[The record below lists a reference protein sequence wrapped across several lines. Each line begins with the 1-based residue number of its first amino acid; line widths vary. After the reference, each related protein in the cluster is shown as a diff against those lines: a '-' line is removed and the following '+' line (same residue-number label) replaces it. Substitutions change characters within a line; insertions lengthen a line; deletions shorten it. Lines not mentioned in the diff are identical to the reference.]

1 MIVCKFGG
9 TSVGDAAAIGRLT
22 EIVRARLGQRP
33 VVVVSALSKI
43 TDALLGL
50 ADGAPLEPII
60 DRHQA
65 VADGLGIA
73 DLVMSR
79 IRDDATDLAQWLTAR
94 GNRPLSASDLDHL
107 VSHGELWSSRIVAAA
122 LTRTGLP
129 ADWIDARHVI
139 ITDATFTRAAPN
151 DELIA
156 ERAGRVISPLIAA
169 GRVPVTQGF
178 ISATESGQ
186 TTTLGRGGSDY
197 SASLL
202 GAALGAERVEI
213 WTDVDGLLTADPR
226 IVPEAQLLLEA
237 SYDEAAELAAF
248 GAKVLHPATQLPLI
262 EAGIPCWIK
271 NSFAPDR
278 PGTRIL
284 AGAVPHRI
292 GASPVR
298 SIAWKK
304 GITVVNVRAP
314 RRLGA
319 VEFHQNLFAVFARH
333 QIAVEILA
341 SSEVNVSVTIE
352 DTSRLAELTAELA
365 GLGQVTVFGQ
375 RAIVAVIGV
384 DLRGT
389 RGFAARL
396 FNAVKEVNIEV
407 ISQGASEINVT
418 FVVQEDEGPAAV
430 RALHHEFFGGAASAR
445 ATGHRQLS

>member
-9 TSVGDAAAIGRLT
+9 TSVGDATAIQRLV
-22 EIVRARLGQRP
+22 EIVRARHDQQPL
-33 VVVVSALSKI
+33 VVVSALAKV
-43 TDALLGL
+43 TDSLTGL
-50 ADGAPLEPII
+50 ASGESIDPIV

-73 DLVMSR
+73 DEVMPR
-79 IRDDATDLAQWLTAR
+79 IRDDARGLAQWLRAR
-94 GNRPLSASDLDHL
+94 GNRPLSAMDLDHL
-107 VSHGELWSSRIVAAA
+107 MSHGEIWSSRLVVAALSNA
-122 LTRTGLP
+122 KL
-129 ADWIDARHVI
+129 AAEWVDARHVV
-139 ITDATFTRAAPN
+139 ITDGTPAKATPN
-151 DELIA
+151 PALIA
-156 ERAGRVISPLIAA
+156 ERAGRVIAPLIAE
-169 GRVPVTQGF
+169 GRIPVTQGF
-178 ISATESGQ
+178 IGATESGQ

-226 IVPEAQLLLEA
+226 IVPEAMLLLEA

-262 EAGIPCWIK
+262 EAGIPCWVK
-271 NSFAPDR
+271 NSFAPER
-278 PGTRIL
+278 PGTHIL
-284 AGAVPHRI
+284 AGAVPSPI

-304 GITVVNVRAP
+304 GITVVNVKAP

-333 QIAVEILA
+333 QIVVEILA

-352 DTSRLAELTAELA
+352 DASRLAALTADLA
-365 GLGQVTVFGQ
+365 DLGQVTVFSR
-375 RAIVAVIGV
+375 RAIVAVVGV

-389 RGFAARL
+389 RGFSARL

-407 ISQGASEINVT
+407 ISQGASEINLT

-430 RALHHEFFGGAASAR
+430 RALHDEFFGGAQSAR
-445 ATGHRQLS
+445 TTGHPQLS

>member
-9 TSVGDAAAIGRLT
+9 TSVGDAAAITRLVA
-22 EIVRARLGQRP
+22 IARARQSEQPLI
-33 VVVVSALSKI
+33 VVSALSKV

-50 ADGAPLEPII
+50 ASGGAIGPIV
-60 DRHQA
+60 DRHQT
-65 VADGLGIA
+65 VAEALGIA
-73 DLVMSR
+73 DQVMPR
-79 IRDDATDLAQWLTAR
+79 IRDDATALSQWLIAR
-94 GNRPLSASDLDHL
+94 GHGALSPGDIDHV

-122 LTRTGLP
+122 LAAAGLP
-129 ADWIDARHVI
+129 AEWVDARHVI
-139 ITDATFTRAAPN
+139 LTDATFTKAAPN
-151 DELIA
+151 TALIA
-156 ERAGRVISPLIAA
+156 ERAGRVIAPLIAA
-169 GRVPVTQGF
+169 GRLPVTQGF
-178 ISATESGQ
+178 IGATEAGQ

-226 IVPEAQLLLEA
+226 IVPDARLLLEA

-262 EAGIPCWIK
+262 DAGIPCWVK

-278 PGTRIL
+278 PGTHIL
-284 AGAVPHRI
+284 AGAVPHQI
-292 GASPVR
+292 GGSPVR

-304 GITVVNVRAP
+304 GITVVNVKAP
-314 RRLGA
+314 RRLSA

-333 QIAVEILA
+333 QIVVEILA

-352 DTSRLAELTAELA
+352 DASRIGPLTADLAE
-365 GLGQVTVFGQ
+365 LGQVTVFAD
-375 RAIVAVIGV
+375 RAIVAVVGV

-389 RGFAARL
+389 RGFSARL

-418 FVVQEDEGPAAV
+418 FVVQEAEGPTAV
-430 RALHHEFFGGAASAR
+430 RALHHEFFGGAESAR
-445 ATGHRQLS
+445 ASGHHQLS

>member
-9 TSVGDAAAIGRLT
+9 TSVGDAGAIRRLV
-22 EIVRARLGQRP
+22 EIVRARLDQQP
-33 VVVVSALSKI
+33 VIVVSALSKI
-43 TDALLGL
+43 TDDLVGL
-50 ADGAPLEPII
+50 ATGGNLDAVV

-65 VADGLGIA
+65 VSDGLGIA
-73 DLVMSR
+73 DRVMPR
-79 IRDDATDLAQWLTAR
+79 IRDDARVLWQWLLAR
-94 GNRPLSASDLDHL
+94 GAPPLAAADQDHL

-122 LTRTGLP
+122 LGNAGLP
-129 ADWIDARHVI
+129 AEWVDARQVI
-139 ITDATFTRAAPN
+139 TTDATFTRATPN
-151 DELIA
+151 AALIG
-156 ERAGRVISPLIAA
+156 ERAGRVLAPLILD
-169 GRVPVTQGF
+169 GRLPVTQGF
-178 ISATESGQ
+178 IGATESGQ

-202 GAALGAERVEI
+202 GAALGADRVEI

-226 IVPEAQLLLEA
+226 IVPEATLLLEA

-262 EAGIPCWIK
+262 EAGIPCWVK

-284 AGAVPHRI
+284 PGAVPHRI
-292 GASPVR
+292 GSSPVR

-304 GITVVNVRAP
+304 GITVVNVKAP

-333 QIAVEILA
+333 RIAVEILA

-352 DTSRLAELTAELA
+352 DASRLADLTADLA
-365 GLGQVTVFGQ
+365 GLGQVTVFGH
-375 RAIVAVIGV
+375 RAIVAVVGV

-389 RGFAARL
+389 RGLSARL

-418 FVVQEDEGPAAV
+418 FVVQEDEGPTAV
-430 RALHHEFFGGAASAR
+430 RALHREFFGGTASAR
-445 ATGHRQLS
+445 TTGHRQLS